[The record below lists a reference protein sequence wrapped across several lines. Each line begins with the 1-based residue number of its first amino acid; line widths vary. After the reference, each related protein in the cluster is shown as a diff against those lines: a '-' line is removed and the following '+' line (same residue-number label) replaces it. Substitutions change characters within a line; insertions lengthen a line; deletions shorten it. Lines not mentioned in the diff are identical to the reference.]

1 MSCPN
6 DAEYGVKQEGGLKF
20 ILNEVEYS
28 MWKGEMVPAGK
39 KDKEMKG

>member
-1 MSCPN
+1 
-6 DAEYGVKQEGGLKF
+6 LK
-20 ILNEVEYS
+20 EVEYS